1 MVFFSL
7 LILFV
12 LAGGFFAWNK
22 VKGKEVLNRL
32 HQNLP
37 PIKIPQL
44 NGDLLHLQGSLTNTA
59 NIVAYFNTT
68 CHLCQ
73 SEAQL
78 LVANFQDREDLNF
91 IFISSQPAFEI
102 REFKEHYKL
111 DKLSNSIFLSD
122 TLFQFA
128 NQFRLQGIP
137 VTFAYDSKGKLVK
150 EFFGTFKIQE
160 LKNAIDQTNGS

>member
-1 MVFFSL
+1 
-7 LILFV
+7 LFV
-12 LAGGFFAWNK
+12 LARGFFTWNK
-22 VKGKEVLNRL
+22 VKEKEALNRL

-37 PIKIPQL
+37 SIKIPQL
-44 NGDLLHLQGSLTNTA
+44 NGDLLDLQGSLTNTA
-59 NIVAYFNTT
+59 NIVAHFNTT

-102 REFKEHYKL
+102 REFKEDYKL
-111 DKLSNSIFLSD
+111 DKLSNSIFLSG

-128 NQFRLQGIP
+128 NEFKLQ
-137 VTFAYDSKGKLVK
+137 VTPATFVYDSNGEFMK
-150 EFFGTFKIQE
+150 EFFGTFKMQE
-160 LKNAIDQTNGS
+160 LKNAIDQANGL